1 MGGCGP
7 RGRSA
12 CSCKRYSVVV
22 GRNGV
27 TLYEINVGGDGSGLA
42 RQRPGLNG
50 SGKVRYINCCPAN
63 VDQTFPSAVSFRSD
77 ESPSFLKAGVLEVRF
92 LKKADGQPASVVVT
106 VRKNP

>member
-1 MGGCGP
+1 M
-7 RGRSA
+7 
-12 CSCKRYSVVV
+12 
-22 GRNGV
+22 
-27 TLYEINVGGDGSGLA
+27 TLYEINVEGEGNRSGLA
-42 RQRPGLNG
+42 RHRSGLNRAG
-50 SGKVRYINCCPAN
+50 GGKVRYINCCPAN